1 MIVPLLVPLKMA
13 LIIDPDTYSPSIG
26 ADGQYIDQIPSAPHF
41 RNGMRC
47 PCARIDKV
55 FSTRPSFVI
64 HAKSATHQRWLQNL
78 NANRANHLTE
88 LEEAKRLINQQR
100 RIIAQLEHEVS
111 GLTVAIQS
119 LTRQQAMNQHNPE
132 VDLLTF
138 D

>member
-1 MIVPLLVPLKMA
+1 MA
-13 LIIDPDTYSPSIG
+13 LVLESDIYSPSIG
-26 ADGQYIDQIPSAPHF
+26 SDGEYIDQLPSAPHF

-47 PCARIDKV
+47 SCARLDKV
-55 FSTRPSFVI
+55 FMTRQSFNLHV
-64 HAKSATHQRWLQNL
+64 KSATHQRWLQNL

-88 LEEAKRLINQQR
+88 LEEARRTIDQQR

-119 LTRQQAMNQHNPE
+119 MSRQQAVNQPKPAI
-132 VDLLTF
+132 DLLTF